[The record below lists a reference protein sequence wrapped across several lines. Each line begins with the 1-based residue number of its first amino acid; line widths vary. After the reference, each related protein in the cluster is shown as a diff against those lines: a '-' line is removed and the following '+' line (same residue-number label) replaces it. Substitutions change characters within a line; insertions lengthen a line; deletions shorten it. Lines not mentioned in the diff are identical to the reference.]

1 MKSYEATFLFDPVPE
16 AVEQG
21 KTSLL
26 DIFSKLKID
35 STKEQDIGR
44 RALAYPIAGNDHAH
58 YVLYEIDTEPEN
70 IAPLNQ
76 AARLV
81 SPLLRSF
88 VICRDKTASKPS
100 ATGKA

>member
-21 KTSLL
+21 KSSLQE
-26 DIFSKLKID
+26 IFSKLGID

-58 YVLYEIDTEPEN
+58 YVLYEIETDPKN
-70 IAPLNQ
+70 IQPLNQ
-76 AARLV
+76 SARLV

-88 VICRDKTASKPS
+88 VTCREKIGPKAAVSDKV
-100 ATGKA
+100 